1 MEGQTDPINI
11 SVDAAGKVFIQDTE
25 ITIEELVPKL
35 MAVAKNG
42 VEERIYVRG
51 DRTADYGAVMRVMA
65 RISAAGFKKI
75 GLITQEET
83 GTAAAPSN

>member
-1 MEGQTDPINI
+1 MPNP
-11 SVDAAGKVFIQDTE
+11 TE
-25 ITIEELVPKL
+25 IKE
-35 MAVAKNG
+35 ARAKNG